1 MPTMTKREARLL
13 KKTILRMGGAVLTA
27 SVVAACGGGTDS
39 PRPTAAAVAASA
51 ADTVVVYKTPTC
63 GCCDKW
69 VDHVKEHGFPVVTH
83 DLDRLDHIR
92 QTLGVPAG
100 MISCHTATVRGY
112 TIEGHV
118 PADLIRRI
126 IDEGA
131 PIRGLTVPGMPVG
144 SPGMEGPWKQDYDV
158 LAFDDR
164 GNIRVYA
171 RR

>member
-1 MPTMTKREARLL
+1 
-13 KKTILRMGGAVLTA
+13 MG
-27 SVVAACGGGTDS
+27 VAACGSGQADA
-39 PRPTAAAVAASA
+39 PRPTAAALAASS

-92 QTLGVPAG
+92 QQLGVPAG

-118 PADLIRRI
+118 PADLIRRM
-126 IDEGA
+126 IDEGSTF
-131 PIRGLTVPGMPVG
+131 RGLTVPGMPVG

-164 GNIRVYA
+164 GNLRVYA